1 MAFKDKL
8 EVPQAI
14 VRARMAELGITQT
27 PLCGELGIT
36 QGALSQWLCEPS
48 GHYKNSLSVATRVE
62 LAEALHLDRYSCLTQ
77 EEVEKLEGTVGY
89 QFKGKARYLY
99 LLELNFVERTATK
112 IGITNCL
119 QSRIE
124 QHEARYADYN
134 PELIYSV
141 EFREQWHAV
150 SVERKILYHFR
161 RHGSQDTAPQG
172 LGTEI
177 IGAIPEKVLEI
188 IVPHLE
194 DTDHKLTSHWEE
206 SPQSDGLADNV
217 LALPPTLQ

>member
-8 EVPQAI
+8 EIPQAI
-14 VRARMAELGITQT
+14 VRARMTELGITQM

-48 GHYKNSLSVATRVE
+48 GHYKNSLSVAIRVA

-89 QFKGKARYLY
+89 QFKGRARFLY
-99 LLELNFVERTATK
+99 LLELNLVERSATK

-119 QSRIE
+119 ESRID
-124 QHEARYADYN
+124 QHRALYADYH

-141 EFREQWHAV
+141 EFMEQWHAA
-150 SVERKILYHFR
+150 SVERKVLYHFR
-161 RHGSQDTAPQG
+161 RRGSQYSAPRG
-172 LGTEI
+172 LGTEV
-177 IGAIPEKVLEI
+177 IGATPEKVLEI
-188 IVPHLE
+188 ILPHLE
-194 DTDHKLTSHWEE
+194 DTEYTFTPHAEKPDELH
-206 SPQSDGLADNV
+206 DNV